1 MKKFIQASIPQKI
14 EQVLKKQIKQVLKKQ
29 IRQVLKKDS
38 GYQLQVEVIAAVIIC
53 KLH

>member
-14 EQVLKKQIKQVLKKQ
+14 EQVLKKQ